1 MGRSENEIQL
11 PKKIERLF
19 SRDVQRRLLR
29 LRQDIHMSPELSFQ
43 EEKTASRLADELALL
58 QPAQLERIAGTAVA
72 ARFRGQDSSAPLV
85 AIRGDIDA
93 LPIQEATNLEFASTT
108 TGVMHACGHD
118 VHATWIVGAATLL
131 SDNPALGDVLLI
143 LQPAEEIGKGALAVL
158 DSGILDGVSAI
169 FGAHV
174 DRRFT
179 IGQIVAESGPIAAS
193 TDTFQI
199 ELIGSGAHGARPHES
214 ADPIV
219 GASALINAL
228 QTIVS
233 RRLNPDQPGVVSIGI
248 VNAGTAP
255 NIIPDRAELSGTLRA
270 TNQETRRFLQEEV
283 RRIVER
289 SSEVYRLKARIK
301 IINGTPAAINHDE
314 PTRWARQAVS
324 NLLGKKAIVPLGLRN
339 MGGEDFA
346 YYLERIPGCFLRV
359 GAREMGGKPI
369 SAHSPTFFAS
379 AESIFIGA
387 AVLAETARIASASLS
402 Q

>member
-1 MGRSENEIQL
+1 MGRTENEIRL

-19 SRDVQRRLLR
+19 SRDVRRRLLR

-58 QPAQLERIAGTAVA
+58 QPAQLERIAGTGVVA
-72 ARFRGQDSSAPLV
+72 RLRGQDPSAPVV

-118 VHATWIVGAATLL
+118 VHATWTVGAATLL
-131 SDNPALGDVLLI
+131 ADNPALGDVLLV

-158 DSGILDGVSAI
+158 DSGLLDGVSAI

-174 DRRFT
+174 DRRFAV
-179 IGQIVAESGPIAAS
+179 GQIVAEPGPIAAS
-193 TDTFQI
+193 TDTFWI

-219 GASALINAL
+219 GASALINTL

-233 RRLNPDQPGVVSIGI
+233 RRLNPDEPGVVSIGT

-270 TNQETRRFLQEEV
+270 TNRETRHFLQEEV

-301 IINGTPAAINHDE
+301 IENGTPAAINHDE
-314 PTRWARQAVS
+314 PAGWARQAVS
-324 NLLGKKAIVPLGLRN
+324 NLLGKKAVVPLGLRN

-359 GAREMGGKPI
+359 GAREKGGKPI
-369 SAHSPTFFAS
+369 SAHSPHFFAS

-387 AVLAETARIASASLS
+387 AVLAETARIASASLGR
-402 Q
+402 